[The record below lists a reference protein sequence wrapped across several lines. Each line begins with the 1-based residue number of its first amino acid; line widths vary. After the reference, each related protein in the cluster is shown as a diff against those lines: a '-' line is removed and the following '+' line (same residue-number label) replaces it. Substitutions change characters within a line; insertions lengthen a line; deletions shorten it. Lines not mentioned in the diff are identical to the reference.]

1 MLDASLEYKLDQ
13 FLADTFPCSDPL
25 PQPLFADSTI
35 PSLDS
40 RRHSVLASSPTNESY
55 PPVKHPWA

>member
-25 PQPLFADSTI
+25 PQPLFADAPILSMN
-35 PSLDS
+35 S
-40 RRHSVLASSPTNESY
+40 RRHSVLASSPANES
-55 PPVKHPWA
+55 